1 MVKVTTDSHKEGMSM
16 ESTIQ
21 FVQKLAENQKKQ
33 EKNKKRGN
41 NDPESQKPNHQH
53 SQGVEKERVSAAET
67 LSTLQLDSKQELPV
81 HSPDQPS
88 NKSSPSSCCHPHAE

>member
-16 ESTIQ
+16 ESTSQ

-53 SQGVEKERVSAAET
+53 SQGV
-67 LSTLQLDSKQELPV
+67 
-81 HSPDQPS
+81 
-88 NKSSPSSCCHPHAE
+88 